1 MSDIDEGDTIVQDD
15 AQTDSDKSTEPDE
28 DDEEADAMEDVEE
41 TPGAPPQSDIRIEI
55 YAPPKEEYKTSN
67 VLSAFEMAEIVGIR
81 SAQIAKNRIC
91 LVDVADLNDAV
102 SMAKRELMMRKCP
115 LTLRRYCGKIDGK
128 IIYEYWNP
136 NEMVFAVSW

>member
-1 MSDIDEGDTIVQDD
+1 MSDIEGDTIVQDD
-15 AQTDSDKSTEPDE
+15 AQSDSEEVSNSEEEEEETDVE
-28 DDEEADAMEDVEE
+28 DGEDVS
-41 TPGAPPQSDIRIEI
+41 TAPPQSDIRMEI

-67 VLSAFEMAEIVGIR
+67 VLSAFEMTEIIGIR

-115 LTLRRYCGKIDGK
+115 LTLRRYCGMQHGK

-136 NEMVFAVSW
+136 NEMVFSISF